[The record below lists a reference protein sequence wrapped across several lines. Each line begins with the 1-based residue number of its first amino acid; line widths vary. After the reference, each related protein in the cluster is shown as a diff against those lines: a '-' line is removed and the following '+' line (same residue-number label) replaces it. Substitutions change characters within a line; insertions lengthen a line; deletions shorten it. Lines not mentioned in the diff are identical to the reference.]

1 MSPTRTDSAVVGAS
15 LLVGAGCALLLTL
28 AVLPGATESVTTGS
42 LLLGFGVGWAAL
54 AVLSGRLTTR
64 PQTWARVPAVAM
76 AATGAVLVVVDPH
89 DGTLTRLTWLW
100 APALLVLTAWTG
112 VRVRRSL
119 AGGGRWLL
127 APVLVVLALAGVG
140 AMVQTVTT
148 QHTVAAYPAPG
159 GLLPVGDHRL
169 HLDCRGEG
177 GPTVVLFNGLGEISA
192 SWEKVAGPVATSTRV
207 CAYDRAGQAWS
218 DDVDEPQDGIAA
230 ARDLR
235 ALLAAAGEEGPYVLV
250 GHSIGGLY
258 AMTYASTYPGD
269 VAGMVLLDGSSPRQ
283 LTDVPG
289 YRLQYAVMR
298 RGFAVG
304 SVLSRVG
311 AGALAASGSGAV
323 RALTSTPRAAR
334 NGRDELSVLPTLFT
348 QAQALTTL
356 GSTPLVVV
364 TASENAEDTE
374 GWAAAQDRMAALSTD
389 SEHLT
394 APASHQGLVD
404 DDLGA
409 AASVSA
415 IELALRMAAG

>member
-1 MSPTRTDSAVVGAS
+1 MSPTRTDSAVVGTA

-54 AVLSGRLTTR
+54 AVLSERVTTR
-64 PQTWARVPAVAM
+64 PQAWARVPAVAM
-76 AATGAVLVVVDPH
+76 AATGVVLVVVDPH

-100 APALLVLTAWTG
+100 APALLVLTAWTSI
-112 VRVRRSL
+112 RVRRSV

-127 APVLVVLALAGVG
+127 VPVLVVLALAGVG

-148 QHTVAAYPAPG
+148 QHTVDTYPAPG
-159 GLLPVGDHRL
+159 SLLPVGDHRL

-192 SWEKVAGPVATSTRV
+192 SWAKVADPVGTSTRV

-258 AMTYASTYPGD
+258 AMTYASAYPDD
-269 VAGMVLLDGSSPRQ
+269 VAGMVLLDGTSPRQ

-289 YRLQYAVMR
+289 YPLQYAVLR
-298 RGFAVG
+298 RGLAVG
-304 SVLSRVG
+304 SVLSRLG
-311 AGALAASGSGAV
+311 AGGLAASGSGAV
-323 RALTSTPRAAR
+323 RALTATPRAAR
-334 NGRDELSVLPTLFT
+334 NSRDEISVLPMLLT

-364 TASENAEDTE
+364 TASENAEDTD
-374 GWAAAQDRMAALSTD
+374 GWAAAQDRMAELSTD

-394 APASHQGLVD
+394 ATASHQGLLD
-404 DDLGA
+404 DDGGA

-415 IELALRMAAG
+415 IELALGMAAG